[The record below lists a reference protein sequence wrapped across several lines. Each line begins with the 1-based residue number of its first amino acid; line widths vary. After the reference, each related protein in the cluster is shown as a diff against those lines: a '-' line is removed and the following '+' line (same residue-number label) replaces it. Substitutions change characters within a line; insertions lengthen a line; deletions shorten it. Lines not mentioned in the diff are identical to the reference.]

1 MHWSK
6 IIQRL
11 AKIILFYVLNER
23 EILRCKVANSK
34 KRKKKKKRKRKENF
48 LNVTT

>member
-34 KRKKKKKRKRKENF
+34 KRKRKENF